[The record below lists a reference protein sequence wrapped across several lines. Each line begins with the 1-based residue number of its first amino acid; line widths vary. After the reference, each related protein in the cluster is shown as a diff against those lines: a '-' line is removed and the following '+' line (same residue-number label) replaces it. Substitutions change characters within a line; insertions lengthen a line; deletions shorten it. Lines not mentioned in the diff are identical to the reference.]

1 MTLGNK
7 KFGKSECMM
16 DFIYSLLC
24 VIKVKKNSKFI
35 TYPKGCFP

>member
-7 KFGKSECMM
+7 KFGKYEIC
-16 DFIYSLLC
+16 DGLYNSLLC
-24 VIKVKKNSKFI
+24 VIKVKKKKKFI